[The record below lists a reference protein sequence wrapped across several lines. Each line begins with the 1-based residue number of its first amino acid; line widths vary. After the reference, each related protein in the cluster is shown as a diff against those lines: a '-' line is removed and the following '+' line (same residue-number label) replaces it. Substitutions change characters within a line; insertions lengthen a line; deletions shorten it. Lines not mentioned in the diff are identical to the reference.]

1 MFVGNII
8 AFTGQTIP
16 EGYMNCDGSAVSR
29 VEYSELFNTI
39 GTTYGDGDG
48 STTFNLP
55 NLSGRAT
62 IGVSQSYVAGSVGG
76 EETHLITSSETAS
89 HTHVVPE
96 HTHENNLQVTTPVLS
111 HTITQQASFK
121 LNQVSYTT
129 NRITR
134 EGYFDTCISRTKEA
148 PTVNPRL
155 SVAAHQA
162 KSCTVTGGITD
173 CPAFNTETTGSGQ
186 PHNNM
191 MPYMAITYLIRVEP
205 PPPPEPFMALY
216 NGHCVVTAGGGYI
229 NRVAG

>member
-1 MFVGNII
+1 MLVGNII

-55 NLSGRAT
+55 NLSGRVAV
-62 IGVSQSYVAGSVGG
+62 GVSQNYVEGSVGG
-76 EETHLITSSETAS
+76 EETHLITSLETAS
-89 HTHVVPE
+89 HTHVIPE
-96 HTHENNLQVTTPVLS
+96 HTHGNTIEVTMPALS
-111 HTITQQASFK
+111 HTITQEARFK
-121 LNQVSYTT
+121 LNQVSSTT
-129 NRITR
+129 NRITHA
-134 EGYFDTCISRTKEA
+134 GNVDICISRAQEA
-148 PTVNPRL
+148 PTVNPSL

-205 PPPPEPFMALY
+205 LPPSEQCMAVY
-216 NGHCVVTAGGGYI
+216 NGHYITTAGGGYI
-229 NRVAG
+229 ANVRG